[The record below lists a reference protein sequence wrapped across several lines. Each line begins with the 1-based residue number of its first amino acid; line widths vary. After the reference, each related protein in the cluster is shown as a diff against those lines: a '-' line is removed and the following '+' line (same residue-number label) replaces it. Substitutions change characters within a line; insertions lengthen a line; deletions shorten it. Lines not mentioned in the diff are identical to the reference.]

1 MRSIPEPRQ
10 SKYNRYRRLFNKVH
24 NCVTLK
30 RLKRRWNL
38 HKLKKSSRNT
48 NQRSAIP
55 IDRIANLP
63 TGMSH
68 KSSNM
73 KPLLLVSF
81 NKGQENSP
89 KVRILE
95 TNGHLR
101 SWISGRKF
109 SMKRI
114 VNNASVERDPYQNSR
129 HTVRQ
134 EVAKHADLKVNYSE
148 QGIVKTVDIPCCYTE
163 DPKLINIGQEH
174 TFRIRDYPSLNPS
187 QRTTRN
193 GFRSRNQPEPV
204 SRFFFE
210 EVAETM
216 S

>member
-1 MRSIPEPRQ
+1 MRSIPQPRQ
-10 SKYNRYRRLFNKVH
+10 SRYNTLRRLIGKFH
-24 NCVTLK
+24 NCVTFK

-48 NQRSAIP
+48 GQRSAIP
-55 IDRIANLP
+55 LDRIANLP

-81 NKGQENSP
+81 NKGQEHSP
-89 KVRILE
+89 RVRVLE

-101 SWISGRKF
+101 CWISGRKF

-114 VNNASVERDPYQNSR
+114 VNNASVKKDPQHSTS

-134 EVAKHADLKVNYSE
+134 EVVKNADLKINYSQ
-148 QGIVKTVDIPCCYTE
+148 QGILKTVDIPRCYTD

-174 TFRIRDYPSLNPS
+174 TLRIRDYPSLNPS
-187 QRTTRN
+187 QRTARN
-193 GFRSRNQPEPV
+193 TAKRPQNPDPL

-210 EVAETM
+210 EAAETLA
-216 S
+216 